1 MKKGACHSLANVNI
15 IFYCAKWKKRWRW
28 SNSAQELLD
37 N

>member
-15 IFYCAKWKKRWRW
+15 IFYCAKW
-28 SNSAQELLD
+28 SAGATVAQELLD

>member
-15 IFYCAKWKKRWRW
+15 IFYCAKWKR
-28 SNSAQELLD
+28 SNSGSELLD